1 MGIDKVSMGIGKV
14 AMGIDKVSMGIGK
27 VAMGIDKRSKG
38 IGKVAMGI
46 DKRSKGIGKVA
57 MGTAI
62 LLSSKEIPN
71 ANFELI
77 CKKCNTTRKV
87 DSING
92 KVKIE
97 KSGSKYVLASQ
108 RRRYHCPGCGGDV
121 TAKSIKKL

>member
-1 MGIDKVSMGIGKV
+1 
-14 AMGIDKVSMGIGK
+14 MGIDKVSMGIGK